1 MSYLDRITTCQAWR
15 PERYRP
21 FVIGEE
27 PLGRV
32 TRDFAKRLA
41 DFPSVFQVSD
51 RAVVLAPGLT
61 DVQSRTLAVA
71 EVLGRL
77 AEAGEIGGWRDEA
90 YPITPRWDQPPRMA
104 MERAAVPLFGCR
116 AYGVHMNG
124 LVFDGERSDL
134 WVAKRAQTKEIA
146 PGKLDHLV
154 AGGQPQGIGVFDNLI
169 KECAEE
175 AAIPPDLARQAVP
188 VGIVSYICERPEGL
202 RDDVCFC
209 YDLALPGDFA
219 PRNTDGEVAWFQL
232 WPLGQV
238 LERLRDTDDFKFNCA
253 LVILDLAIRR
263 GHLSAQDPDYT
274 AIIHGLRLPE

>member
-1 MSYLDRITTCQAWR
+1 MSYLDRIATCRAWR

-21 FVIGEE
+21 FVIGDE

-32 TRDFAKRLA
+32 THAFAKRLA

-61 DVQSRTLAVA
+61 DLQSRTAAVA
-71 EVLGRL
+71 EVLRRL
-77 AEAGEIGGWRDEA
+77 AEAGEVRGWRDEA
-90 YPITPRWDQPPRMA
+90 YPITPRWDEPPRMT

-124 LVFDGERSDL
+124 LVADDTGLKL
-134 WVAKRAQTKEIA
+134 WVAKRATNKETA
-146 PGKLDHLV
+146 PGKLDQVV
-154 AGGQPQGIGVFDNLI
+154 AGGQPHGIGVRDNLI

-175 AAIPPDLARQAVP
+175 AAIPLALARQAVP
-188 VGIVSYICERPEGL
+188 VGIISYICERPEGL

-209 YDLALPGDFA
+209 YDRALPADFA

-232 WPLGQV
+232 WPLPLV
-238 LERLRDTDDFKFNCA
+238 LERLRDTEDFKFNCA

-274 AIIHGLRLPE
+274 AIIHGLRLSA

>member
-1 MSYLDRITTCQAWR
+1 MSYLDRIATCQAWR

-32 TRDFAKRLA
+32 TRDFARRLA

-51 RAVVLAPGLT
+51 RAVVLAPDLT

-77 AEAGEIGGWRDEA
+77 AETGEIGGWRDEA
-90 YPITPRWDQPPRMA
+90 YPITPRWDQPPRMS

-134 WVAKRAQTKEIA
+134 WVAKRALTKETA

-154 AGGQPQGIGVFDNLI
+154 AGGQPQGIGVRDNLI

-175 AAIPPDLARQAVP
+175 ASIPPALARQAAP

-202 RDDVCFC
+202 RRGRLVPA
-209 YDLALPGDFA
+209 LAAGPSAGAPPGHGRLQVQLRAGHPGPGRPPRPPQRPGPRLHGDRPRPA
-219 PRNTDGEVAWFQL
+219 PSGIMGTE
-232 WPLGQV
+232 
-238 LERLRDTDDFKFNCA
+238 
-253 LVILDLAIRR
+253 
-263 GHLSAQDPDYT
+263 
-274 AIIHGLRLPE
+274 

>member
-124 LVFDGERSDL
+124 LVFDGEHTDL
-134 WVAKRAQTKEIA
+134 WVAKRAPTKETA

-219 PRNTDGEVAWFQL
+219 PPRTTSSSTARLSFWIWPSAAATSAPRTPTTQPSSTACACLNDGPQKW
-232 WPLGQV
+232 
-238 LERLRDTDDFKFNCA
+238 
-253 LVILDLAIRR
+253 
-263 GHLSAQDPDYT
+263 GHSSFLQK
-274 AIIHGLRLPE
+274 R